1 MADNDLIEKAKS
13 GNRWALEQ
21 LLGENYH
28 IVYGYLLKLSMNEEV
43 AKDISQDVMVKA
55 ITNMHRFKGD
65 SKFSTWLIS
74 IASNTYK
81 DSLKKNRSVP
91 VDMEELNLVS
101 SKNTE
106 EDVIQKEHIRQL
118 KQSLSE
124 LPESQRKV
132 FILKH
137 YYNYSYE
144 EIAGILNCPL
154 GTVRSKLHYGILK
167 LKNLMKLLNGG
178 V

>member
-1 MADNDLIEKAKS
+1 MLDNDLIEKAKN

-21 LLGENYH
+21 LLCENYH
-28 IVYGYLLKLSMNEEV
+28 IVYGYLLKLSMNEEL
-43 AKDISQDVMVKA
+43 AKDVTQEVMVKA
-55 ITNMHRFKGD
+55 ITHINRFKGD

-81 DSLKKNRSVP
+81 DGLKKNRSVP
-91 VDMEELNLVS
+91 VEMEELNLVS
-101 SKNTE
+101 SQNIE
-106 EDVIQKEHIRQL
+106 EDVIQKEHIRKL

-124 LPESQRKV
+124 LSESQRKV

-137 YYNYSYE
+137 YYNYSYD
-144 EIAGILNCPL
+144 EIAKILNCPL

-167 LKNLMKLLNGG
+167 LKSLLKLMNGG